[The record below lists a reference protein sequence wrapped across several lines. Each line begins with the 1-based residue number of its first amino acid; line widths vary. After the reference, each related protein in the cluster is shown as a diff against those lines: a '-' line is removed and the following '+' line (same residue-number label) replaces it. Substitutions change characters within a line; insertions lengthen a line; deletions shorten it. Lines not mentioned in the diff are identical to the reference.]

1 MMVNYMKMEVIGL
14 NLIESIKMAL
24 KSIKTNKL
32 RSFLTMLGII
42 IGVASVITLVGVGQG
57 SSQSVTEEIGSLGT
71 NLLTVSVTDTD
82 SVQLEEDD
90 LEQFKE
96 LDTISEVAPEVSGRV
111 SAKYGENSTQV
122 SITGTTSSYLSVRE
136 LSLSQGRF
144 LSDMD
149 DELRQKV
156 VVLGADTAET
166 LFPRANPVGESIK
179 INGVS
184 YKVVGVLQSIG
195 SSLGTSGDSVI
206 IAPLSTTQ
214 RLIQDTTIGTV
225 YLNAK
230 NSDSVNFAKLQAQGV
245 MTTLFPNLSDAYS
258 VSSQEDLME
267 TMSSVSD
274 TMTLMLGGIASISL
288 LVGGIG
294 VMNIMLVS
302 VSERTKEIGIRKAIG
317 AKRKS
322 ILLQFLIEA
331 VVLSMI
337 GGLMG
342 ILLGLGISKLLEV
355 FATMTISYSPSVTL
369 IAFLFSCAIG
379 IIFGVFPANKASKL
393 DPIHALRQE

>member
-1 MMVNYMKMEVIGL
+1 
-14 NLIESIKMAL
+14 MAL
-24 KSIKTNKL
+24 KSIRNNKL

-57 SSQSVTEEIGSLGT
+57 SSKSVTDEIGSLGT
-71 NLLTVSVTDTD
+71 NLLTLSVTDTD

-90 LEQFKE
+90 LGRFEE
-96 LDTISEVAPEVSGRV
+96 LNTIAEVAPIVSGRV
-111 SAKYGENSTQV
+111 LAKYGENSAQV
-122 SITGTTSSYLSVRE
+122 SITGTTSSYLSVRG

-156 VVLGADTAET
+156 VVLGADTADT
-166 LFPRANPVGESIK
+166 LFPRANPLDESVK

-195 SSLGTSGDSVI
+195 SSLGSSGDSVI

-225 YLNAK
+225 YLNAE
-230 NSDSVNFAKLQAQGV
+230 NSDSVNFAKLQVQGV
-245 MTTLFPNLSDAYS
+245 MTTLFPNMSDAYS
-258 VSSQEDLME
+258 ISSQEDLME

-337 GGLMG
+337 GGLIG
-342 ILLGLGISKLLEV
+342 ILLGYGVSKGLEV
-355 FATMTISYSPSVTL
+355 FASMTISYSLNVALFS
-369 IAFLFSCAIG
+369 FLFSCAIG

-393 DPIHALRQE
+393 DPILALRQE

>member
-1 MMVNYMKMEVIGL
+1 M
-14 NLIESIKMAL
+14 NLIDSIKMAL
-24 KSIKTNKL
+24 KSIKNNKL

-57 SSQSVTEEIGSLGT
+57 SSQSVTDEIGSLGT
-71 NLLTVSVTDTD
+71 NLLTLSVTDTE
-82 SVQLEEDD
+82 SVQIEVDD
-90 LEQFKE
+90 LGLIEE
-96 LDTISEVAPEVSGRV
+96 LNAISEVAPVVSGRV
-111 SAKYGENSTQV
+111 LAKYDENATQV
-122 SITGTTSSYLSVRE
+122 SITGTTSAYLSVRG
-136 LSLSQGRF
+136 LTLSQGRF
-144 LSDMD
+144 ISDMEQ
-149 DELRQKV
+149 ELRQKV
-156 VVLGADTAET
+156 VVLGSDTADT

-184 YKVVGVLQSIG
+184 YKVIGVLESIG
-195 SSLGTSGDSVI
+195 SSLGSSGDSVI
-206 IAPLSTTQ
+206 FAPLSTTQ

-225 YLNAK
+225 YLNTE
-230 NSDSVNFAKLQAQGV
+230 NSDSVNFAKLQIQGV
-245 MTTLFPNLSDAYS
+245 MTTLFPNLSDSYS
-258 VSSQEDLME
+258 ISSQEDLME

-337 GGLMG
+337 GGLIG
-342 ILLGLGISKLLEV
+342 ILLGIGISKLLEI
-355 FATMTISYSPSVTL
+355 FASMTISYSLNVTL

-393 DPIHALRQE
+393 DPIQALRQE